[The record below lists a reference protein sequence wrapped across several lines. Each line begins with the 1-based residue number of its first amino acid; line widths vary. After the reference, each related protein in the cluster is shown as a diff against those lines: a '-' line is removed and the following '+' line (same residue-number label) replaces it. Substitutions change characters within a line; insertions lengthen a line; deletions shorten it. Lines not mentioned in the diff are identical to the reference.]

1 MNWKPKLVTLLQRL
15 GPDISRGEV
24 RFDRE
29 TRTFWMWDGSR
40 WLTAQQAPSGAAMPP
55 YTPLP
60 RRLSAE
66 ARAALRRVRSRK
78 SNADL
83 DRPDWP

>member
-1 MNWKPKLVTLLQRL
+1 MYWEHKLATLLRS
-15 GPDISRGEV
+15 DISRGEV

-66 ARAALRRVRSRK
+66 ARAALQRVSQQR
-78 SNADL
+78 AIHPAG
-83 DRPDWP
+83 RPREAET